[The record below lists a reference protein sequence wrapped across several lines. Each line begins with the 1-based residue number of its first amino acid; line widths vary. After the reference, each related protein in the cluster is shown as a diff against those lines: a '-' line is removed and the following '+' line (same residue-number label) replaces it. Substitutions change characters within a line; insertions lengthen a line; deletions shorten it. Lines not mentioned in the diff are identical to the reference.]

1 MGSKPISPG
10 AVAATPP
17 RLWSAQAIDVVER
30 LFLLCLF
37 AWFVSRILPSVTA
50 QPYNMLI
57 LVSESLTAFL
67 VLIRRPGPM
76 ATSAYAWAI
85 AIVGTCSP
93 LLVLPAAA
101 ASLIPVDVAAFL
113 MLAGLFV
120 SLAAKAF
127 LRRSF
132 GIVAASRGV
141 RRGGPYRLVRHPM
154 YSGYV
159 ITQIGF
165 LLLNP
170 TLWNVA
176 VYALT
181 WTTLL
186 MRVREEESFLSQDP
200 AYRDYQADVRYRLL
214 PGVF

>member
-1 MGSKPISPG
+1 MGSKPISTQ
-10 AVAATPP
+10 AVAASTP
-17 RLWSAQAIDVVER
+17 RLTGAIIVDAIER

-76 ATSAYAWAI
+76 ATTFYAWAI
-85 AIVGTCSP
+85 AIIGTCSP
-93 LLVLPAAA
+93 LLVSPNPQ
-101 ASLIPVDVAAFL
+101 ASLIPVGVAAFL
-113 MLAGLFV
+113 MMSGLLV
-120 SLAAKAF
+120 SLSAKAF

-141 RRGGPYRLVRHPM
+141 RRGGPYRVVRHPM

-159 ITQIGF
+159 ITQVGF

-170 TLWNVA
+170 SPWNVA

-186 MRVREEESFLSQDP
+186 MRVREEEAFLCQDP